1 MAFGDRRV
9 ESGKA
14 GISRTL
20 RKNTK
25 SQLNKALA
33 GNAVSDSEV
42 QEYGNKSRAAA
53 DAALRGQ
60 QAALNRQAAGA
71 AEGSVQAQV
80 LTDAAQKAQK
90 QSADA
95 SMKAVG
101 QEQMYREAATAT
113 RTAAAKTEAR
123 GQERLNQAKKD
134 RAIARSLQVADIGA
148 GIAKMA

>member
-33 GNAVSDSEV
+33 GNAVSDIEV
-42 QEYGNKSRAAA
+42 EEFGNRTREATG
-53 DAALRGQ
+53 AALLANQ
-60 QAALNRQAAGA
+60 DALNQQAAGA

-80 LTDAAQKAQK
+80 LTDAAQSAQK
-90 QSADA
+90 KAADA
-95 SMKAVG
+95 AIAATG
-101 QEQMYREAATAT
+101 QEQRYREGATAT
-113 RTAAAKTEAR
+113 RTDAAKEEAR
-123 GQERLNQAKKD
+123 GQEQINRADKD
-134 RAIARSLQVADIGA
+134 RAARLSLQVANIGA
-148 GIAKMA
+148 GIVGMA

>member
-25 SQLNKALA
+25 SQLNKALS
-33 GNAVSDSEV
+33 GDIVSDREV
-42 QEYGNKSRAAA
+42 QSFEDKSRAAA
-53 DAALRGQ
+53 DAGLRSQ
-60 QAALNRQAAGA
+60 QAALNQQAAAAGEGA
-71 AEGSVQAQV
+71 VQAQV

-95 SMKAVG
+95 AIAATG
-101 QEQMYREAATAT
+101 QAEAYREGATAS
-113 RTAAAKTEAR
+113 RTAAAKAEAR
-123 GQERLNQAKKD
+123 GQEKINQAKKD
-134 RAIARSLQVADIGA
+134 RAVARSLQVADIGA

>member
-1 MAFGDRRV
+1 MAFGDMRL

-25 SQLNKALA
+25 SQLNKALS
-33 GNAVSDSEV
+33 GNAVSDNEV
-42 QEYGNKSRAAA
+42 REYGNRSREAAGTA
-53 DAALRGQ
+53 FLGQ

-123 GQERLNQAKKD
+123 GQEKINQARKD